1 MAESEQRLQ
10 FLLSLMEVRGVSKH
24 GLARIM
30 GVSPQN
36 IFTYFKRDDMKLS
49 VAQEMASRLGYDLS
63 YRLEKEDGVRDV
75 VTDIEGL
82 VGKDGIQRLA
92 FLRVAM
98 KQYGIERKK
107 LAEQLGLNYTR
118 VNRWFKVDIE
128 DEVSDEGEVTGVLP
142 RMSYKQSVLD
152 FLSKNRDLPVLQK
165 IYDIEQLT
173 SKDFMELE
181 RILWEEL
188 GSKEDYNR
196 FTHGMPCGSNV
207 AIFVRSMVGVDRKN
221 AVRRFSQF
229 ISGNEL
235 NAEQEDFLMTIISY
249 VCENGDITK
258 EIVVNEAPF
267 DERLTVFTPYM
278 LPLAKYIDNIHAVVT
293 PMTA

>member
-107 LAEQLGLNYTR
+107 LAEQLGLNYTG
-118 VNRWFKVDIE
+118 VNRWFKVD
-128 DEVSDEGEVTGVLP
+128 
-142 RMSYKQSVLD
+142 
-152 FLSKNRDLPVLQK
+152 
-165 IYDIEQLT
+165 DI
-173 SKDFMELE
+173 
-181 RILWEEL
+181 
-188 GSKEDYNR
+188 
-196 FTHGMPCGSNV
+196 
-207 AIFVRSMVGVDRKN
+207 A
-221 AVRRFSQF
+221 
-229 ISGNEL
+229 
-235 NAEQEDFLMTIISY
+235 ISY
-249 VCENGDITK
+249 LYKIAELYGLKVKIKASIKKDQVSEK
-258 EIVVNEAPF
+258 
-267 DERLTVFTPYM
+267 
-278 LPLAKYIDNIHAVVT
+278 IDL
-293 PMTA
+293 

>member
-1 MAESEQRLQ
+1 MGTIKEVLSEVAWQNV
-10 FLLSLMEVRGVSKH
+10 SL
-24 GLARIM
+24 
-30 GVSPQN
+30 N
-36 IFTYFKRDDMKLS
+36 W
-49 VAQEMASRLGYDLS
+49 
-63 YRLEKEDGVRDV
+63 LEKVREDLRDL
-75 VTDIEGL
+75 I
-82 VGKDGIQRLA
+82 K
-92 FLRVAM
+92 FLM
-98 KQYGIERKK
+98 GQDNK
-107 LAEQLGLNYTR
+107 
-118 VNRWFKVDIE
+118 WFKVNIE
-128 DEVSDEGEVTGVLP
+128 DEVSDEGEVGGVLP

-152 FLSKNRDLPVLQK
+152 FLSQNRNLPVLQK
-165 IYDIEQLT
+165 IYDMEQLT
-173 SKDFMELE
+173 TADFAGLE

-196 FTHGMPCGSNV
+196 FTQGMPCGSNV

-278 LPLAKYIDNIHAVVT
+278 LPLAKYIDNIHAVVI